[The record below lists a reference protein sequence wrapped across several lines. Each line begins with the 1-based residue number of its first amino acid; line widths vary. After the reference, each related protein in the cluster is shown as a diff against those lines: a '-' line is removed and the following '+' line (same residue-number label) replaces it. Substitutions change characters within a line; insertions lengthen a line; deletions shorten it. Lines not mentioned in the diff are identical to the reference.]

1 MQMSRWFGYRI
12 GYDDLCKIYM
22 PHSMIQYFTL
32 IIEATEDLFDDFK
45 KMAEAKMTPYD
56 FGLAVRYH
64 PESTLQVTARNK
76 QRHAKVIY
84 FEMKLDGCSKETV
97 YFDTDVLIHKQN
109 LKLINNIIED
119 IHENISN
126 YKKVGHHHL
135 WTDVDKIQ
143 VLNFIDKF
151 KVHQF
156 DNFGIK
162 SRMPKDF
169 IKEYINKID
178 LKWDVAL
185 YNGESANEYEVI
197 KSINS
202 KVQIKKEKRKADK
215 IDNYYEIKQRQLSS
229 GNAESIALDDVERKN
244 LGSKRKDTRDKMK
257 KPLLMLHVLD
267 LDIEGEGIKEIPA
280 FGVSFP
286 GGIKSGNKAILK
298 IANTVML
305 QSLKEMMTIE
315 EEDDD

>member
-1 MQMSRWFGYRI
+1 
-12 GYDDLCKIYM
+12 
-22 PHSMIQYFTL
+22 
-32 IIEATEDLFDDFK
+32 
-45 KMAEAKMTPYD
+45 
-56 FGLAVRYH
+56 
-64 PESTLQVTARNK
+64 
-76 QRHAKVIY
+76 
-84 FEMKLDGCSKETV
+84 
-97 YFDTDVLIHKQN
+97 
-109 LKLINNIIED
+109 
-119 IHENISN
+119 
-126 YKKVGHHHL
+126 
-135 WTDVDKIQ
+135 
-143 VLNFIDKF
+143 
-151 KVHQF
+151 
-156 DNFGIK
+156 
-162 SRMPKDF
+162 MPKDF